1 MKLPI
6 LKKNEFRPDRR
17 GTSQLR
23 KLWPTPTQQLRIL
36 RWVLYALICLVG
48 LLAQDVLLYRVNLA
62 GGCTDMVPCLILMVA
77 VIQGAE
83 RGSVFALCA
92 SVLYYF
98 SGSCAG
104 FHVIPLLTAVT
115 VLAAIFRQA
124 FLRRGFWAVALSVG
138 LGLLAYEMGLFAVS
152 LFLKLTVFSR
162 VGAALAT
169 VGLSLLVVPV
179 AYPVLMTVG
188 KLGGEPW
195 GE

>member
-1 MKLPI
+1 MKIPV

-23 KLWPTPTQQLRIL
+23 KLWPTPTQQLRML
-36 RWVLYALICLVG
+36 RWALYALICLVG
-48 LLAQDVLLYRVNLA
+48 LLAQDVLLYRVNVA

-83 RGSVFALCA
+83 QGSVFALCA

-124 FLRRGFWAVALSVG
+124 FLRRGFWAVVLSVG
-138 LGLLAYEMGLFAVS
+138 LGLLTYEMGLFAVS

-162 VGAALAT
+162 VGAVLAT
-169 VGLSLLVVPV
+169 VALSLLAVPV
-179 AYPVLMTVG
+179 VYPVLMTVG